1 MDLRVLERNKVMEC
15 CNMDI
20 EELYKQEDEDVC
32 ESCYD
37 RIEAHIEDMMLSR
50 AKEDFYDRNK
60 KYHDNY

>member
-1 MDLRVLERNKVMEC
+1 MEC
-15 CNMDI
+15 CELVI

-60 KYHDNY
+60 KYDSY